1 MPKSESILFVCKS
14 IIFRLFTDSAYTER
28 YMGTPNSTGNSK
40 SYEDADLTK
49 RAPGFKDKMLFL
61 VHGSADDNVH
71 IQQTMMFV
79 KAMADEG
86 VPFRQLVRVL
96 LQIKGVVSSFKIKL

>member
-1 MPKSESILFVCKS
+1 
-14 IIFRLFTDSAYTER
+14 
-28 YMGTPNSTGNSK
+28 MGTPNSTLNSK

-49 RAPGFKDKMLFL
+49 RASGFKDKMLFL

-71 IQQTMMFV
+71 IQQTMLFV

-86 VPFRQLVRVL
+86 VPFRQLVSVAE
-96 LQIKGVVSSFKIKL
+96 KWNFKVRRSKFYGKRYRNESLYWF